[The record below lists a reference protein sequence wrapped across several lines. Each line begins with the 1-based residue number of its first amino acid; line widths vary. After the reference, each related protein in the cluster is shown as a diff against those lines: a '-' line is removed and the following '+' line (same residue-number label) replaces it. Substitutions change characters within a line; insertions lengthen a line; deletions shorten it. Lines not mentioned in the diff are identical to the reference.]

1 MVSGVDRSSRPVS
14 SVESTVIQET
24 VMGIHTPH
32 QRHAFTLVE
41 LLVVIAIIG
50 TLVGLLLPAVQAA
63 REAAR
68 RSQCQN
74 NMKQLGL
81 GVVNFESAT
90 RKLPS
95 PGQCDSTGGSST
107 TYSIHSIATVILP
120 YIEQTNVYNQFDTT
134 SIPFTLYGATLNT
147 SGASAGNYT
156 TASGGLLHKKA
167 KGRSYDDPAFP
178 SGQVAAKTK
187 IETFLCP
194 STPVGDRDP
203 VHGYGGVDY
212 MVFALSDVD
221 TAPGS
226 ATYGMRTP
234 SAGSAAWLA
243 QVVAPMLSCDG
254 VGMGQISDGSSK
266 TLLWIEDASRSHPSV
281 AKFGALSSRV
291 SPVSSPADPVPYGT
305 ALPGTMGG
313 RRVFAWADPDA
324 VANGYSG
331 PSNSLGSRVA
341 KINNNKTPIGGP
353 AECLWSVN
361 NCGPN
366 DEPFAFHAGGVNS
379 CMGDG
384 SVRYINDD
392 IDGVI
397 VKWLVGSSDGQNVNF
412 D

>member
-1 MVSGVDRSSRPVS
+1 M
-14 SVESTVIQET
+14 
-24 VMGIHTPH
+24 
-32 QRHAFTLVE
+32 RHLSPSIRRGFTLVE

-81 GVVNFESAT
+81 GVLNFESAS

-95 PGQCDSTGGSST
+95 PGQCDSTGSSST
-107 TYSIHSIATVILP
+107 TYMIHSVATMILP
-120 YIEQTNVYNQFDTT
+120 YIEQTNVYNQFDV
-134 SIPFTLYGATLNT
+134 SSNPFTAYGATLQSN
-147 SGASAGNYT
+147 GNYA
-156 TASGGLLHKKA
+156 TANGALLHRKA
-167 KGRSYDDPAFP
+167 KGRNYDDPAFP
-178 SGQVAAKTK
+178 SGQIAAKTK
-187 IETFLCP
+187 IDTFICP

-203 VHGYGGVDY
+203 QYGYGGVDY

-221 TAPGS
+221 ATPGS

-254 VGMGQISDGSSK
+254 VGMGQITDGSSK
-266 TLLWIEDASRSHPSV
+266 TLLWIEDASRANPTV
-281 AKFGALSSRV
+281 AKFGSMSSRV
-291 SPVSSPADPVPYGT
+291 SPVASPADPVPYGT
-305 ALPGTMGG
+305 TLPGTPGG
-313 RRVFAWADPDA
+313 RRVYAWADPDA

-341 KINNNKTPIGGP
+341 KINQNMRPIGGP
-353 AECLWSVN
+353 PECSWQIN

-366 DEPFAFHAGGVNS
+366 DEPAGFHPSGVNS
-379 CMGDG
+379 TFGDG
-384 SVRYINDD
+384 SVRFLSDD
-392 IDGVI
+392 IDGVV
-397 VKWLVGSSDGQNVNF
+397 VKWMVGAADGQNVNI

>member
-1 MVSGVDRSSRPVS
+1 M
-14 SVESTVIQET
+14 
-24 VMGIHTPH
+24 
-32 QRHAFTLVE
+32 RHFSPSIRRGFTLVE

-81 GVVNFESAT
+81 GVINFESAT

-95 PGQCDSTGGSST
+95 PGQCDSTGSSST
-107 TYSIHSIATVILP
+107 TYTIHSTATLILP
-120 YIEQTNVYNQFDTT
+120 FIEQTNVFNQFDVTATPVAAYSATVNSTGNFTT
-134 SIPFTLYGATLNT
+134 P
-147 SGASAGNYT
+147 
-156 TASGGLLHKKA
+156 SGGLLHKKA
-167 KGRSYDDPAFP
+167 KGRNYDDPAFP
-178 SGQVAAKTK
+178 SGQVAAKTN
-187 IETFLCP
+187 INTMICP

-203 VHGYGGVDY
+203 VYGYGGVDY

-221 TAPGS
+221 TAAGS

-243 QVVAPMLSCDG
+243 QVVPPMLSCEG
-254 VGMGQISDGSSK
+254 VGMGQITDGTSK
-266 TLLWIEDASRSHPSV
+266 TFLWIEDASRAHPSV
-281 AKFGALSSRV
+281 PKFGAMSSRV
-291 SPVSSPADPVPYGT
+291 SPVSSPADPVNYGT
-305 ALPGTMGG
+305 TMPGTTGG
-313 RRVFAWADPDA
+313 RRVYAWADPDA

-331 PSNSLGSRVA
+331 PSNSLGSRLA

-353 AECLWSVN
+353 AVCSWQIN

-366 DEPFAFHAGGVNS
+366 DEPFGFHVGGVNS
-379 CMGDG
+379 TFGDG
-384 SVRYINDD
+384 SVRYIGDD
-392 IDGVI
+392 VDGVI
-397 VKWLVGSSDGQNVNF
+397 VKFMVGCNDGQNVNV

>member
-1 MVSGVDRSSRPVS
+1 MGARVCKSRCRFACANKHGGFS
-14 SVESTVIQET
+14 
-24 VMGIHTPH
+24 
-32 QRHAFTLVE
+32 LVE

-81 GVVNFESAT
+81 GVLNFESAS

-95 PGQCDSTGGSST
+95 PGQCDSTGSSST
-107 TYSIHSIATVILP
+107 TYNIHSIATLILP
-120 YIEQTNVYNQFDTT
+120 YIEQTNVYNQFDVTA
-134 SIPFTLYGATLNT
+134 SPVAAYGATVN
-147 SGASAGNYT
+147 AQGNFT

-167 KGRSYDDPAFP
+167 KGRAYDDPAFP
-178 SGQVAAKTK
+178 SGQLAAKTK
-187 IETFLCP
+187 IDSFICP

-203 VHGYGGVDY
+203 VHGYGGCDY

-243 QVVAPMLSCDG
+243 QVVAPMLSCEG
-254 VGMGQISDGSSK
+254 VGMGAISDGSSK
-266 TLLWIEDASRSHPSV
+266 TLLWIEDAGRAHPSV
-281 AKFGALSSRV
+281 AKFGAMSSRV

-305 ALPGTMGG
+305 TLPGTMGG
-313 RRVFAWADPDA
+313 RRVHAWADPDT

-331 PSNSLGSRVA
+331 PSNSAGSRLA

-353 AECLWSVN
+353 AECLWSIN

-366 DEPFAFHAGGVNS
+366 DEPFGFHPGGVNS
-379 CMGDG
+379 TFGDG
-384 SVRYINDD
+384 SVRYLNDD
-392 IDGVI
+392 IDGVV
-397 VKWLVGSSDGQNVNF
+397 VKWMVGSADGQNVNI

>member
-1 MVSGVDRSSRPVS
+1 
-14 SVESTVIQET
+14 
-24 VMGIHTPH
+24 MGINRPH

-81 GVVNFESAT
+81 GVINFESAT

-95 PGQCDSTGGSST
+95 PGQCDSTGSSST
-107 TYSIHSIATVILP
+107 TYNIHSIATLILP
-120 YIEQTNVYNQFDTT
+120 YIEQSNVYNQFDVTAN
-134 SIPFTLYGATLNT
+134 PVAAYGATVNAT
-147 SGASAGNYT
+147 GNFT
-156 TASGGLLHKKA
+156 TPSGGLLHKKA
-167 KGRSYDDPAFP
+167 KGRAYDDPAFP

-187 IETFLCP
+187 IETFICP

-243 QVVAPMLSCDG
+243 QVVAPMLSCEG
-254 VGMGQISDGSSK
+254 VGMGQITDGTSK
-266 TLLWIEDASRSHPSV
+266 TFLWIEDAGRAHPSV

-331 PSNSLGSRVA
+331 PSNSLGSRLA

-353 AECLWSVN
+353 AECLWSIN

-379 CMGDG
+379 TFGDG

-397 VKWLVGSSDGQNVNF
+397 VKWLVGSSDGQNVTL

>member
-1 MVSGVDRSSRPVS
+1 
-14 SVESTVIQET
+14 
-24 VMGIHTPH
+24 MGINSPR

-81 GVVNFESAT
+81 GVINFESAT

-95 PGQCDSTGGSST
+95 PGQCDSTGSSST

-120 YIEQTNVYNQFDTT
+120 YIEQTNVYNQFDVTT
-134 SIPFTLYGATLNT
+134 NPVTAYGATVNST
-147 SGASAGNYT
+147 GNFT
-156 TASGGLLHKKA
+156 TPSGGLLHKKA

-187 IETFLCP
+187 IETFICP

-221 TAPGS
+221 TAAGS

-243 QVVAPMLSCDG
+243 QVVAPMLSCEG
-254 VGMGQISDGSSK
+254 VGMGQITDGTSR
-266 TLLWIEDASRSHPSV
+266 TFLWIEDAILRWRSSGRCRRASARSRALPTPSPTARRCLAQWVADAYSLGLIPMPWPTATPDRATPSDRVWRRSITTRRRSAGPPSASGRSTTAARTTNRSASTSV
-281 AKFGALSSRV
+281 AA
-291 SPVSSPADPVPYGT
+291 
-305 ALPGTMGG
+305 
-313 RRVFAWADPDA
+313 
-324 VANGYSG
+324 
-331 PSNSLGSRVA
+331 
-341 KINNNKTPIGGP
+341 I
-353 AECLWSVN
+353 C
-361 NCGPN
+361 
-366 DEPFAFHAGGVNS
+366 
-379 CMGDG
+379 
-384 SVRYINDD
+384 
-392 IDGVI
+392 
-397 VKWLVGSSDGQNVNF
+397 
-412 D
+412 